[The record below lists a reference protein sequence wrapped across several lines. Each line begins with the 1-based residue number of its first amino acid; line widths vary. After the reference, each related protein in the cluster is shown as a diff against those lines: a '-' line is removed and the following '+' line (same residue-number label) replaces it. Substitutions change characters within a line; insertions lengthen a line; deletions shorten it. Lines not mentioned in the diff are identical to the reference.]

1 MVSFK
6 MIPFLTTEMKRVTKD
21 VGGSYW
27 DLFEAMGGLN
37 SMPSW
42 VEKGL
47 AGRDYIHF
55 SNKGASIAA
64 QLFYDAFIA
73 EYVKWQ
79 NGQ

>member
-1 MVSFK
+1 
-6 MIPFLTTEMKRVTKD
+6 
-21 VGGSYW
+21 
-27 DLFEAMGGLN
+27 
-37 SMPSW
+37 MPSW